1 MILIL
6 FDYHLQN
13 HIDRNSDIT
22 VSCVPVGER
31 YAVTSIFGAECPF
44 LNKLRFSFLIRNF
57 RFLLHI
63 MAFLSRASD
72 YGLMKIDSR
81 GRVIQ
86 FWEKPKGTEL
96 EAMVGQPIHMM
107 LSNVLCVSCLY
118 NWKGCTLNPLMSVLL
133 QRVDTQILGLSQED
147 ALSNPYIASMGVY
160 VFRTDVLLKLLTQT
174 CPKAND
180 FGFEILPSA
189 VKDQNIQVYNSWS
202 WSLWFFF
209 SLLPCTLK
217 EVNTQKIR
225 LDYGP
230 SDKYR

>member
-1 MILIL
+1 MILSGDQLYRMDYMDLVQVLDQFLLLKLNISINFDHLNMILIL

-31 YAVTSIFGAECPF
+31 YAVTSIFGGECPF

-57 RFLLHI
+57 RLFLHI

-86 FWEKPKGTEL
+86 FWEKPKETEL
-96 EAMVGQPIHMM
+96 EAMVGQPIHEM

-118 NWKGCTLNPLMSVLL
+118 N
-133 QRVDTQILGLSQED
+133 
-147 ALSNPYIASMGVY
+147 
-160 VFRTDVLLKLLTQT
+160 
-174 CPKAND
+174 
-180 FGFEILPSA
+180 
-189 VKDQNIQVYNSWS
+189 
-202 WSLWFFF
+202 
-209 SLLPCTLK
+209 
-217 EVNTQKIR
+217 
-225 LDYGP
+225 
-230 SDKYR
+230 